1 MAAITGSVNQRILY
15 ESPLAQLTFGVVSAF
30 LHIQHDGQ
38 IDERCLA
45 AATRGVLN
53 GILPS
58 VVNTKDRSVG
68 PVYSAEQCPHIAPQ
82 QKFVDAERVVR
93 RSSACGSFTQDTT
106 DLVSMENSERQGL
119 CAQNDELRNRFVAIT
134 TAQNELQS
142 VLGEKENE
150 IRKLKESIQ
159 RKNEFV
165 DGVVKDTSMY
175 TGIVS
180 SVARDLRK
188 SLFQLG
194 VHNCGETDLQV
205 LHSGVAVVLRTL
217 RELLAESELDCSS
230 SMQTINL
237 SKLLGTV
244 EPCH

>member
-1 MAAITGSVNQRILY
+1 MLCVMAAITGSVNQRIFS

-58 VVNTKDRSVG
+58 VVNAKDRSIG
-68 PVYSAEQCPHIAPQ
+68 SVYSAEQCRHIAPQ
-82 QKFVDAERVVR
+82 QK
-93 RSSACGSFTQDTT
+93 ACGSFTQDTT
-106 DLVSMENSERQGL
+106 DLVSMENCERQIL
-119 CAQNDELRNRFVAIT
+119 RAQNNELRDRYVAIT

-150 IRKLKESIQ
+150 IRKLEESMQ

-165 DGVVKDTSMY
+165 EGVVKDTSMY

-188 SLFQLG
+188 VLFELG
-194 VHNCGETDLQV
+194 VHTCGETDLQV

-217 RELLAESELDCSS
+217 HELLAESELDCSS
-230 SMQTINL
+230 SMPTINL
-237 SKLLGTV
+237 SKLLGAV